1 MKIKPSKSC
10 SISIGM
16 GVLSNTKFF
25 IRNYPIPTVSEQSV
39 KSLGR
44 WYYASLKDK
53 EQVQQLRKQVSS
65 GLQAIDNIQLP
76 GRLKTWCL
84 QFGLLP
90 RLLWPNTPYEVP
102 VSTLEKLDRVIT
114 GYIKK
119 WLGVPLCCTNIGL
132 Y

>member
-1 MKIKPSKSC
+1 
-10 SISIGM
+10 M

-25 IRNYPIPTVSEQSV
+25 IRNDPIPTVSEQSV